1 VPDHAKADRNTAAE
15 AKSRRQLA
23 LRRAWD
29 AEHGLAAWAS
39 AARKRNTWT
48 TASGPAVDQLREWF
62 TATVAPLLAK
72 SPLAEIRHA
81 TGLSTRYVIMIRQGF
96 VAAPEA
102 LSVLAA
108 LVGVKAP
115 SNGV

>member
-1 VPDHAKADRNTAAE
+1 
-15 AKSRRQLA
+15 
-23 LRRAWD
+23 
-29 AEHGLAAWAS
+29 
-39 AARKRNTWT
+39 
-48 TASGPAVDQLREWF
+48 
-62 TATVAPLLAK
+62 VAPLLAK

-96 VAAPEA
+96 VPHPRHYP
-102 LSVLAA
+102 VLAA